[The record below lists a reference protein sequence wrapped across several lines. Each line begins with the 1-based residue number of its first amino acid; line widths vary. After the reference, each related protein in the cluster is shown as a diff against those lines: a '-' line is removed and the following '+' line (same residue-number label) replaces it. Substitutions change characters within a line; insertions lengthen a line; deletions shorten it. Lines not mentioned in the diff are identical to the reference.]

1 MSALHQQQLGSDLL
15 SASAGLLLPTLH
27 LRRSHRC
34 LGSVHPP
41 TRVWVRGEGEHSLGE
56 GGCSAAVCRALSP
69 PQSQK
74 SFGVSA
80 QVAAWHQHPPQSLHG
95 KGGRATSPLSLVP
108 AGDFPALGEPQLQG
122 EGNLH
127 PPCIIEQRSSTK
139 REQGSGQLQ
148 RSCLS
153 ILALY

>member
-15 SASAGLLLPTLH
+15 SASAGLSLPTLH
-27 LRRSHRC
+27 LCWSHRC

-74 SFGVSA
+74 SFGVLA
-80 QVAAWHQHPPQSLHG
+80 QVAAWHQHPHPPQSLHG
-95 KGGRATSPLSLVP
+95 KGGTEPPAPSAWCQLGTSLRW
-108 AGDFPALGEPQLQG
+108 
-122 EGNLH
+122 GNLS
-127 PPCIIEQRSSTK
+127 CKVKASYTLRALQSSGAAL
-139 REQGSGQLQ
+139 REG
-148 RSCLS
+148 RDPASCREAA
-153 ILALY
+153 ILF